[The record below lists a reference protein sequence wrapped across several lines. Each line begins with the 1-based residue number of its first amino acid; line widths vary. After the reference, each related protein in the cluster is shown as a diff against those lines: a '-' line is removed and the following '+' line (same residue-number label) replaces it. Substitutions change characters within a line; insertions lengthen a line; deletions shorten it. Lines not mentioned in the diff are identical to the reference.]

1 MLIRLF
7 DRELTQQELTSV
19 AAELEIE
26 NLPLMDNPMEAP
38 ADDIAP
44 VDAASVAAL
53 AADIAHAPHCL
64 HVMYQLVSVS
74 LPMLS
79 IFMDKEQAIVLSYH
93 KSGVRASRML
103 NPQTL
108 KGLLL
113 EAFSGLP
120 MISSQNDAFATVS
133 GADNTAD
140 LVRRLYAGEND
151 ALTIQPDA
159 GFTLD
164 EITAALRENPCIRCV
179 FADGAENTSLYGIS
193 DGEKLFCVLPAAQGV
208 TVACGSARSVIDAVS
223 RGWMERCRA
232 QIAWEMKN
240 A

>member
-7 DRELTQQELTSV
+7 DRELTQQEITSA

-26 NLPLMDNPMEAP
+26 NLPLMDNPMEQP
-38 ADDIAP
+38 VDNPAP
-44 VDAASVAAL
+44 VGEASVAAL
-53 AADIAHAPHCL
+53 VSEIARAPHCL

-79 IFMDKEQAIVLSYH
+79 IFMDKEQATVLSYH
-93 KSGVRASRML
+93 ANGVRASRML
-103 NPQTL
+103 NPQRL

-120 MISSQNDAFATVS
+120 MISSENDVFATVA
-133 GADNTAD
+133 GAENTAD
-140 LVRRLYAGEND
+140 LVRRLYAGETD
-151 ALTIQPDA
+151 GLEIEPDA
-159 GFTLD
+159 GFTFD
-164 EITAALRENPCIRCV
+164 DMTSAIRENPCVRCV
-179 FADGAENTSLYGIS
+179 FADGESSTSLYGIS
-193 DGEKLFCVLPAAQGV
+193 DGSRLFCILPGDTV
-208 TVACGSARSVIDAVS
+208 TCGSARPVIDAVS

-232 QIAWEMKN
+232 QIMAEMKN